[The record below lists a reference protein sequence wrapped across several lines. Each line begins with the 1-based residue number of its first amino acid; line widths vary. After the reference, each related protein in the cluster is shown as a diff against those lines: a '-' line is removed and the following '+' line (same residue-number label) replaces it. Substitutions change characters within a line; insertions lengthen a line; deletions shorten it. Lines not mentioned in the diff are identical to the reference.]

1 LPCRLLAARAFQ
13 ETATAE
19 DDAGSGRTAFEKITA
34 CGHDHFLPGF
44 SFVRSA

>member
-1 LPCRLLAARAFQ
+1 MCAFQ
-13 ETATAE
+13 KTAAAE
-19 DDAGSGRTAFEKITA
+19 DNARGRGSGAAFEKITA